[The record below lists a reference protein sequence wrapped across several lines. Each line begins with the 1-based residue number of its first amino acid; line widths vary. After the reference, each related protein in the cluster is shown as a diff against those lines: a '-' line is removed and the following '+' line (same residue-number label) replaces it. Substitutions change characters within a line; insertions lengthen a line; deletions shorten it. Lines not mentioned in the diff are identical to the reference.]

1 MKVVGHIEVT
11 SSAIL
16 LNGVRMSVK
25 GSGLSLLKSV
35 YQEYIGG
42 YPKYYKMDTLSRL
55 GFVASEILLQQDR
68 EGEEVTEKGAA
79 DGQAHEAVD
88 REDRAVVI
96 FGKHGSSNSDRS
108 FQETLDAHDEFFPSP
123 AAFVYTLPN
132 IVAGEIAIRHHY
144 IGETNY
150 IALPEK
156 NVELMMQMVQQTL
169 TDDLTTSVV
178 CGWLDVMDACHFE
191 GELWLIEQD

>member
-1 MKVVGHIEVT
+1 
-11 SSAIL
+11 
-16 LNGVRMSVK
+16 
-25 GSGLSLLKSV
+25 
-35 YQEYIGG
+35 
-42 YPKYYKMDTLSRL
+42 MDTLSRL
-55 GFVASEILLQQDR
+55 GFVASELLLQQDR

-96 FGKHGSSNSDRS
+96 FGKHGSSNSDGS